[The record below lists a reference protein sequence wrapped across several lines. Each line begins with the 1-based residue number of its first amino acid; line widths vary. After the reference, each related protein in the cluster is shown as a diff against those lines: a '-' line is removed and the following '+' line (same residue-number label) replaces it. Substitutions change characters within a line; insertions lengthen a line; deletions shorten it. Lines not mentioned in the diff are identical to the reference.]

1 MGEIKRDIK
10 INNEGEITEDNLGL
24 ILSKLESIEDFY
36 PCYKSMMK
44 IYTVIRF

>member
-1 MGEIKRDIK
+1 MEDIKRDIK

-24 ILSKLESIEDFY
+24 IFSKLESIEEFF

-44 IYTVIRF
+44 KE

>member
-10 INNEGEITEDNLGL
+10 INNKEEITEDNLGL
-24 ILSKLESIEDFY
+24 ILSKLESIENFF

-44 IYTVIRF
+44 KE